1 VKKKKALYALAVLIF
16 LGASL
21 VLFIVA
27 ADEQSTISSG
37 LPAAQRISLHNF
49 ITQGFGGN
57 KHIELVDFYFGRQ
70 YIYATKLVQFQDVY
84 LPVFSD
90 GEPEN
95 ASNLRILVWIRNDRN
110 SNERLIESAQ
120 DLDRFV
126 TDVNRHPRAITGVL
140 RQPTGQVRTLTA
152 DAYPGMN
159 GQSLQVL
166 WARHFPTQESNNVLW
181 GLCALCLIAAAACT
195 VAYRRQSRV

>member
-16 LGASL
+16 LGAGL
-21 VLFIVA
+21 ALFIVA
-27 ADEQSTISSG
+27 ADEQAIISSG
-37 LPAAQRISLHNF
+37 QPAAQRISLHNF
-49 ITQGFGGN
+49 ITQGFGRN
-57 KHIELVDFYFGRQ
+57 KHIELADFYFGKQ

-126 TDVNRHPRAITGVL
+126 VDFNRRPRSISGVL
-140 RQPTGQVRTLTA
+140 RQPTDRVRTLTA
-152 DAYPGMN
+152 DAYPGTN
-159 GQSLQVL
+159 GQSLQVV
-166 WARHFPTQESNNVLW
+166 WARHFPSQESINVLW
-181 GLCALCLIAAAACT
+181 GICALCLVTAAACA